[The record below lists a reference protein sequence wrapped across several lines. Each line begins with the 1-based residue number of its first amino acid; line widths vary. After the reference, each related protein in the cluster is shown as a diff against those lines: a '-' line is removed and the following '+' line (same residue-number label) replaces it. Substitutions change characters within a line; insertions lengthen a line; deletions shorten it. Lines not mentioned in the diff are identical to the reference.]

1 MNFKSLVLSGVI
13 AIAMASCSTSKTTLP
28 YFSDM
33 SQTAAGELPA
43 MDYLIRLQPEDEL
56 QITVNSEVPE
66 ATSAYNLP
74 LFNPVERADI
84 KLSSQPT
91 SQTYIVDSKGNIDY
105 PVLGSI
111 HVQGMTIE
119 QLKDY
124 LTAEIAKE
132 VKDPIVTVN
141 LMNFK
146 VAIGGEVKTPNTY
159 KVNGNRITILD
170 ALAMAGDLTEYG
182 ERANVLIIREENG
195 QRSYAHID
203 LNKSDLL
210 RSPYYYLKQNDY
222 IYVSPNKIKQ
232 ANSKYNTNNSY
243 KLSVTS
249 TIVSACSVIA
259 SLIIALAVK

>member
-1 MNFKSLVLSGVI
+1 
-13 AIAMASCSTSKTTLP
+13 
-28 YFSDM
+28 
-33 SQTAAGELPA
+33 
-43 MDYLIRLQPEDEL
+43 
-56 QITVNSEVPE
+56 
-66 ATSAYNLP
+66 
-74 LFNPVERADI
+74 
-84 KLSSQPT
+84 
-91 SQTYIVDSKGNIDY
+91 
-105 PVLGSI
+105 
-111 HVQGMTIE
+111 MTIE

-210 RSPYYYLKQNDY
+210 TSPYYYLKQNDY